1 MSKTKEIFDA
11 IKEGRNED
19 AIALTQD
26 AIREQALVL
35 IEEQRTKVAE
45 SFGFSEKKKYT
56 KEDEDEKESDDEK
69 EELEEDEKVLKAKGS
84 GEGDEGDKDP
94 EADEAGDEDE

>member
-26 AIREQALVL
+26 AIREQATAL

-56 KEDEDEKESDDEK
+56 KEDEKESDDEG
-69 EELEEDEKVLKAKGS
+69 EDPEA
-84 GEGDEGDKDP
+84 GESGDEGN
-94 EADEAGDEDE
+94 EE